1 MTDEQTPTPANPEP
15 LAPREP
21 ATAPTA
27 DATAA
32 APPVNGTSDAATPPA
47 PVTTDPAATTET
59 AVPTTPA
66 PTTDAPSTAPDASP
80 ASAGAASAGATS
92 ADSASADSA
101 TASTSGAPLAPKNG
115 IAPVT
120 GEWVRVSPKYLT
132 VDLISTIVWGII
144 MTVAVG
150 IPWALTQLSGLIA
163 LPIVMFV
170 IFLIA
175 TILTPRRVRAI
186 AYQLRDDDLVFRR
199 GILFQRFVAVPYGR
213 MQLVDVTRGPLARAV
228 GLSELKLV
236 TAAAASNIDI
246 PGLPAETAEQLRDHL
261 VDLAESRRA
270 GL

>member
-59 AVPTTPA
+59 AVPTEAAAAMPA
-66 PTTDAPSTAPDASP
+66 TQPSAPDAYP
-80 ASAGAASAGATS
+80 APAGATS
-92 ADSASADSA
+92 ADATRADSA
-101 TASTSGAPLAPKNG
+101 TASASGAPLAPKNG